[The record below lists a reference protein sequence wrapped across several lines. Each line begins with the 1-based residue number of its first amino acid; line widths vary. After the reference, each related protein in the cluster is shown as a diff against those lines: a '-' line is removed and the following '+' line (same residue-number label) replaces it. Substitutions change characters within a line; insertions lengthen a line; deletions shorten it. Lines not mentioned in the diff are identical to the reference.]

1 MKKTLH
7 DEIGFTPLT
16 TPESLSA
23 VREIAAEIW
32 PETFQSILSAEQIAY
47 MMEMMY
53 SPAVMNDE
61 LARGVRFILVRA
73 DGENA
78 GYLSWSPCPDDPR
91 TAKLHK
97 VYLRSRW
104 HRRGIGSA
112 MLQYMIGLCRDR
124 GFETLKLNVNK
135 HNTPAIRA
143 YDRNGFRIVEKVCTD
158 IGGGFVMDDYV
169 MRIRLK

>member
-1 MKKTLH
+1 MQKPLRS
-7 DEIGFTPLT
+7 ELGFTPLT
-16 TPESLSA
+16 TPESLRS
-23 VREIAAEIW
+23 VREIADEIW

-53 SPAVMNDE
+53 SPAVMADE
-61 LARGVRFILVRA
+61 LARGVAFILVRA

-78 GYLSWSPCPDDPR
+78 GYLSWSPCPEDPQ

-112 MLQYMIGLCRDR
+112 MLQYMIGICRDR
-124 GFETLKLNVNK
+124 GFGALKLNVNK
-135 HNTPAIRA
+135 RNTPAIRA
-143 YDRNGFRIVEKVCTD
+143 YERNGFRIVDQVCLD

-169 MRIRLK
+169 MQIRLK